1 MHRAVTSL
9 IVLLLLSG
17 PGDAADRV
25 RVGVELTFFQAAAPI
40 ATALAAGQID
50 VGATGLT
57 AALYNI
63 VLGGERLWI
72 VADNGREWP
81 SYPVTAIVVQKDVR
95 DLKGRRIGVTE
106 LGAVAP
112 LLRGKQVIKELNGS
126 SARPSGAEVPRR

>member
-1 MHRAVTSL
+1 MTLNLCRRRLALEKGFFREQGV
-9 IVLLLLSG
+9 
-17 PGDAADRV
+17 DA
-25 RVGVELTFFQAAAPI
+25 ELTFFQAAAPI